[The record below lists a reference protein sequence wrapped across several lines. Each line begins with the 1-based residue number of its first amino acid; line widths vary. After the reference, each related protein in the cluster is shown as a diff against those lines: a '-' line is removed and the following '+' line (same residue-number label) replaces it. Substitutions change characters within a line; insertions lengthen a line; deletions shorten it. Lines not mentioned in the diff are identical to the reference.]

1 MHSLRSIALLAGI
14 VALVAGCALSPE
26 KPPAGAAL
34 SNVTAFSAIESGTA
48 LPPPWRTWSLNRFK
62 GPSRYDLVTDDGA
75 TVVRARARNSASGM
89 IHYLEVDP
97 RVYPLLSWRWKVKEL
112 APSQSSADD
121 SPARVV
127 VSFSGDLDKIP
138 FGDRIFYSN
147 FRLFSGQ
154 QLPYAALMY
163 VWGSRTPRDGIVP
176 NRYTSRIKIIAVQSG
191 PGNLGAWQTEMRN
204 VREDFRR
211 AFKEEPGKIV
221 SIGILT
227 ETDVDNRDLETF
239 YGDLT
244 FRRGCCH

>member
-1 MHSLRSIALLAGI
+1 MHFLRLIALLGG
-14 VALVAGCALSPE
+14 VAMLMAGCALSPE
-26 KPPAGAAL
+26 KPPAGPVL
-34 SNVTAFSAIESGTA
+34 SNVTAFSALDSGSL
-48 LPPPWRTWSLNRFK
+48 LPPAWRAWSLNRFK
-62 GPSRYDLVTDDGA
+62 GPSRYDLVNDDGT

-97 RVYPLLSWRWKVKEL
+97 RETPWLSWRWKVKEL

-127 VSFSGDLDKIP
+127 VSFSGDLDKLS
-138 FGDRIFYSN
+138 FGDRMFYSN

-163 VWGSRTPRDGIVP
+163 VWGSRTPKDGIVP

-191 PGNLGAWQTEMRN
+191 PGNLGTWQEETRN

-211 AFKEEPGKIV
+211 AFGEEPGKII

-227 ETDVDNRDLETF
+227 ETDVDNRDLETY
-239 YGDLT
+239 YGDIT
-244 FRRGCCH
+244 FRRGCCR

>member
-1 MHSLRSIALLAGI
+1 MISPRSIALLAS
-14 VALVAGCALSPE
+14 VAALATGCALSPE
-26 KPPAGAAL
+26 KAPEGPALSSVTLFSALDAGSRLPPA
-34 SNVTAFSAIESGTA
+34 
-48 LPPPWRTWSLNRFK
+48 WRPWSLNRFK
-62 GPSRYDLVTDDGA
+62 GPSRYDLVNDDGT

-97 RVYPLLSWRWKVKEL
+97 RETPWLSWRWKVKEL

-127 VSFSGDLDKIP
+127 VSFSGNLDKIP
-138 FGDRIFYSN
+138 FGDRIFYNN

-163 VWGSRTPRDGIVP
+163 VWGSSTPRDGIVP
-176 NRYTSRIKIIAVQSG
+176 NRYTSRIKILAVQSG
-191 PGNLGAWQTEMRN
+191 PGNLGTWQLETRN

-211 AFKEEPGKIV
+211 AFGEEPGNIV

-227 ETDVDNRDLETF
+227 ETDVDNRDLETY
-239 YGDLT
+239 YGDIA

>member
-1 MHSLRSIALLAGI
+1 MHSPRFIALLSGVA
-14 VALVAGCALSPE
+14 ALVAGCALSPE
-26 KPPAGAAL
+26 KPPAGPVL
-34 SNVTAFSAIESGTA
+34 SNVAAFSTLEPGTA
-48 LPPPWRTWSLNRFK
+48 LPPAWRPWSLNRFK
-62 GPSRYDLVTDDGA
+62 GPSRYDLVTDGGT

-89 IHYLEVDP
+89 IQYLEVDP
-97 RVYPLLSWRWKVKEL
+97 RETPWLSWRWKVQEL
-112 APSQSSADD
+112 APSRSSADD

-138 FGDRIFYSN
+138 FSDRIFYNN

-163 VWGSRTPRDGIVP
+163 VWGSRTPKDGIVP

-191 PGNLGAWQTEMRN
+191 PDKLGNWQSETRN

-211 AFKEEPGKIV
+211 AFAEEPGKIV

-227 ETDVDNRDLETF
+227 ETNVDNRDLETY
-239 YGDLT
+239 YGDIT

>member
-1 MHSLRSIALLAGI
+1 MHFLRLIALLGG
-14 VALVAGCALSPE
+14 VALLVAGCALSPE
-26 KPPAGAAL
+26 KPPEGPVL
-34 SNVTAFSAIESGTA
+34 PNVVSFSTLEPGMP
-48 LPPPWRTWSLNRFK
+48 LPSAWRPWSLNRFK
-62 GPSRYDLVTDDGA
+62 GPSRYDLVADGGT

-89 IHYLEVDP
+89 IQHLDVDP
-97 RVYPLLSWRWKVKEL
+97 RENPLLSWRWKVKEL

-127 VSFSGDLDKIP
+127 VSFSGDLDKLS
-138 FGDRIFYSN
+138 FGDRMFYNN

-163 VWGSRTPRDGIVP
+163 VWGSRTPKDGIVP

-191 PGNLGAWQTEMRN
+191 PGNLGTWQDETRD

-211 AFKEEPGKIV
+211 AFGEEPGKII

-227 ETDVDNRDLETF
+227 ETDVDNRDLETY
-239 YGDLT
+239 YGDIA
-244 FRRGCCH
+244 FRRAAAE